1 MAKMHSRARGRSGSS
16 KPLEKRAPS
25 WQTMSKKELEMLIVK
40 LAKEGNTSARIGLML
55 RDSYGIP
62 DARII
67 LERRIGE
74 VLAEKELAPEL
85 PDDMLSLMRRAVQIK
100 KHLELNRKDEP
111 AHRGLQLTES
121 KIKRLA
127 KYYKRTQRLPVSWKY
142 DPEQVRVQ

>member
-74 VLAEKELAPEL
+74 VLAEKELSPEL

-100 KHLELNRKDEP
+100 KHLQINRKDEP

-121 KIKRLA
+121 KIKRLV
-127 KYYKRTQRLPVSWKY
+127 KYYKRTKRLPVSWKY
-142 DPEQVRVQ
+142 DPEQVLHQ